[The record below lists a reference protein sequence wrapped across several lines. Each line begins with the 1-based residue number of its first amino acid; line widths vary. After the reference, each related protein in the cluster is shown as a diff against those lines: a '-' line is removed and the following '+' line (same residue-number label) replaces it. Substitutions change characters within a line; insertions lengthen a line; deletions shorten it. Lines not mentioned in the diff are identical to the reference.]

1 MLFAILV
8 GKIFSKLNRKCDD
21 ELVTIKDV
29 AKKAEVSSATVS
41 RVLNKDYTLQVSE
54 DTRQRIIAAA
64 KALGYQKG
72 GTHSKRLVDTEIVK
86 KNVGLLITCSEQ
98 LEFSDPYFLSIR
110 QGIEQECVKQNINV
124 SKIFRLMDES
134 ELAIDSYKLDGL
146 IIIGKVHNE
155 LLNHLTRMKQVISID
170 YMIDDKFDSVMFDL
184 QKATRQA
191 IQHLIN
197 LGHRKIGY
205 IGGISYIRKI
215 SGRCYATDIR
225 QVEYEA
231 IMKEAGYYNP
241 KHVFVGEWRTE
252 EGYALMRQ
260 ALEQDDRPTAYLI
273 GSDPMAIAA
282 LRAVSESKFKVP
294 EDIAIV
300 SFDDIT
306 LASFVTPPL
315 TTIKIFSEEMG
326 RTAVKLMVDRFN
338 GRVIPLH
345 VTIPTNL
352 VIRNSCG
359 SESGNTSIDLLNS
372 DAKS

>member
-1 MLFAILV
+1 M
-8 GKIFSKLNRKCDD
+8 FSKLNRGCDG

-29 AKKAEVSSATVS
+29 ARKAEVSSATVS

-54 DTRQRIIAAA
+54 DTRQRIIVAA
-64 KALGYQKG
+64 KALGYRKG
-72 GTHSKRLVDTEIVK
+72 GMRSKRPIDTETVK
-86 KNVGLLITCSEQ
+86 KNVGLLITCSEK

-134 ELAIDSYKLDGL
+134 EHAIDSNELDGL
-146 IIIGKVHNE
+146 FVIGKVHNE
-155 LLNHLTRMKQVISID
+155 LLNHLTRMKQIISVD

-184 QKATRQA
+184 QKAARQA
-191 IQHLIN
+191 IHHLIA

-215 SGRCYATDIR
+215 SGRSYATDIR
-225 QVEYEA
+225 QLEYEA

-241 KHVFVGEWRTE
+241 KHIFVGEWRTE

-260 ALEQDDRPTAYLI
+260 ALEQDDRPTAFLI

-282 LRAVSESKFKVP
+282 LKAVSEFKLKVP

-300 SFDDIT
+300 SFDDIPF
-306 LASFVTPPL
+306 ASFVTPPL
-315 TTIKIFSEEMG
+315 TTVKIFSEEMG

-338 GRVIPLH
+338 GREIPLH

-359 SESGNTSIDLLNS
+359 SESGRTNIDLQNS
-372 DAKS
+372 DAMS